1 MLRDIGKPMEDWL
14 SDAISAI
21 VPWLHHTLS
30 QVPLMTPQR
39 SVRHGLCSWGDRS
52 TVSSGSP
59 THRVMK
65 DQLGLISTIGSME
78 TKLIIIRGE

>member
-1 MLRDIGKPMEDWL
+1 MQDWL
-14 SDAISAI
+14 SDAVSAI
-21 VPWLHHTLS
+21 VPWLHHTQS

-39 SVRHGLCSWGDRS
+39 SERHGLRSWGDHS
-52 TVSSGSP
+52 TVLSGSP
-59 THRVMK
+59 THTVRK